1 MLMSKSTFLCRNY
14 HFLVKIEI
22 WTRNWPFCV
31 EIEIFVQI
39 DIMTQISKFWPE
51 FDIFK
56 PKLAFFFIEIDSS
69 KLNTKF
75 RPEFDF
81 FVSKLKFLS

>member
-1 MLMSKSTFLCRNY
+1 
-14 HFLVKIEI
+14 
-22 WTRNWPFCV
+22 
-31 EIEIFVQI
+31 
-39 DIMTQISKFWPE
+39 MTQISKFWPE